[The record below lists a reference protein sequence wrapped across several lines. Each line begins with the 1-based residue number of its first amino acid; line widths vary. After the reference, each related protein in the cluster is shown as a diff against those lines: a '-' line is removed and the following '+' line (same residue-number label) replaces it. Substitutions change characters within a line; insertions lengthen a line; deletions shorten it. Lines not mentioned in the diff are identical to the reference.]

1 MLVLHEY
8 NETNFT
14 GGGLG
19 ALADAWE
26 TVITEAVNGEKTLE
40 FNYPK
45 NGMNARKL
53 KPNRIVVCGG
63 EAFRIMSA
71 DITADGQSIVRIAAK
86 ALFWADCAK
95 IHIQHVPNHM
105 GEKPDVIL
113 SDVFKN
119 TPFNYGTVPEGID
132 AVLFDDEFKIDF
144 WECDKVTPIEVMNAV
159 IEAAGCGEICAKNFD
174 VALVMRRGKDSGAA
188 ASIDKNADKITVT
201 KDISELVTRLYPY
214 GANDLHIASQ
224 NNGKQY
230 IDSSEG
236 IAAYGVREGFLD
248 FSDYTDAAMLKERA
262 EWEFSADN
270 ENRIDRPKITVSA
283 EAFNLFKGGGTVVNL
298 GDTVTVKTAD
308 GVHRLRVKEYTYY
321 PYEPQRD
328 RVTLGEPERNLF
340 FYLVEFKKNGYY
352 TNKNTN
358 TSGALKTTTLA
369 GTVNTTQN
377 ILQSENDRLTLN
389 GDLLTIKDTNR
400 ERIRIGNSGNEFA
413 FTIYNANGDET
424 VYMNEDGDAVFSGSI
439 DTSKDVNVGEV
450 LRLNII
456 DMDNNG
462 GLIFA
467 DGSDIAAQVFVR
479 DGTAAV
485 TGNTDKTM
493 YIQAGNVYVIGKMIA
508 PMLYHG
514 IGTDEK
520 YATIAEVKELLEGYQ
535 PKA

>member
-119 TPFNYGTVPEGID
+119 TPFNYGVVPEGID
-132 AVLFDDEFKIDF
+132 AVLFDDEFLIDF

-174 VALVMRRGKDSGAA
+174 VALVIRRGKDSGAVV
-188 ASIDKNADKITVT
+188 SIDKNADKITVT
-201 KDISELVTRLYPY
+201 EDISELVTRLYPY

-236 IAAYGVREGFLD
+236 IENYGVREGFLD

-283 EAFNLFKGGGTVVNL
+283 EAFSLFKGDTKTPVNL

-377 ILQSENDRLTLN
+377 ILQSDNDRLTLD
-389 GDLLTIKDTNR
+389 GDLLTIKDINR

-413 FTIYNANGDET
+413 FTIYNADGNEA
-424 VYMNEDGDAVFSGSI
+424 VYMNEDGDAVFSGTVS
-439 DTSKDVNVGEV
+439 TKKDAVVGNKISV
-450 LRLNII
+450 
-456 DMDNNG
+456 
-462 GLIFA
+462 
-467 DGSDIAAQVFVR
+467 
-479 DGTAAV
+479 
-485 TGNTDKTM
+485 
-493 YIQAGNVYVIGKMIA
+493 GNVSERPSIVFYGMNGTEMCTIEAFTTNDDLYSINIQTPNRSGFRAPIYVNGEEVVTQGV
-508 PMLYHG
+508 L
-514 IGTDEK
+514 DE
-520 YATIAEVKELLEGYQ
+520 ILEGYQ
-535 PKA
+535 PKSE